1 MVPDFLCHC
10 EINTRLTNIN
20 EDNIEKHPLTIA
32 TFFHQQ
38 LLNKIHPYIDG
49 SGQII
54 KPGCADYGIKN
65 LYCHLYIELME
76 YKEIKPCNELASFI
90 HSYWELKGNES
101 DRQWERNFP
110 DGCAG
115 LVMNLGDT
123 CLTDNGSVSME
134 FGKTYVVGAMT
145 SFKDSFID
153 NETHLLGI
161 CLKPGAF
168 YNFYSYASQKEL
180 IDNTV
185 EFEKNNSFNIDKIIK
200 TPIHYL
206 NQFFLDRKKNKY
218 NLLESPINDIH
229 STNGQIS
236 IHELS
241 KRNFTTVRQLERNFK
256 KHIGLSPKEYANIVR
271 FQHAL
276 TVIRK
281 SAGSQSLLEIAFE
294 CGYYDHSHLTNEIKR
309 NTGFSPSLL

>member
-1 MVPDFLCHC
+1 
-10 EINTRLTNIN
+10 
-20 EDNIEKHPLTIA
+20 
-32 TFFHQQ
+32 
-38 LLNKIHPYIDG
+38 
-49 SGQII
+49 
-54 KPGCADYGIKN
+54 
-65 LYCHLYIELME
+65 ME
-76 YKEIKPCNELASFI
+76 YKEIKPCKELASFI

-101 DRQWERNFP
+101 DRQWERTFP

-115 LVMNLGDT
+115 LVMNLGNT
-123 CLTDNGSVSME
+123 CLTDNGLVRME
-134 FGKTYVVGAMT
+134 FGRTYVVGAMT

-161 CLKPGAF
+161 CLKPGTF
-168 YNFYSYASQKEL
+168 YNFYNYASQKEL

-200 TPIHYL
+200 NPINYL
-206 NQFFLDRKKNKY
+206 NQFFLDRKKSKY
-218 NLLESPINDIH
+218 NLLESPINDLH
-229 STNGQIS
+229 STNGRIS
-236 IHELS
+236 IHELA

-271 FQHAL
+271 FQNAL
-276 TVIRK
+276 TIIRK
-281 SAGSQSLLEIAFE
+281 AAGSRSLLEIAFE